1 MEREREAWTLSF
13 RDFFEGNAWNEMRWC
28 QCKMVWRCHTTRH
41 WFDYNHQSSREAKKS
56 SEKNIKKTHAHKHFY
71 FVRKLMD
78 VCAWRMYIRS
88 NKWNWNTRWRNVE
101 KLTVLKCWP
110 HKNIFTLKGR
120 AYFTCF
126 FCRLT
131 FNFNLYT
138 LGDMPSILDD
148 DDAMNISAQTE
159 KWWMVWWS
167 ALQTQN
173 SSSRVSWTS
182 EQRLDFSSFP
192 QKKILF
198 TNSTFILF

>member
-1 MEREREAWTLSF
+1 MIIFNLHFSHKSKKEWQWSEREKLEPFHLEI
-13 RDFFEGNAWNEMRWC
+13 FFEGNAWNEMRWC

-56 SEKNIKKTHAHKHFY
+56 SEKNVKKTHAHKHFY

-126 FCRLT
+126 FV
-131 FNFNLYT
+131 
-138 LGDMPSILDD
+138 
-148 DDAMNISAQTE
+148 A
-159 KWWMVWWS
+159 
-167 ALQTQN
+167 
-173 SSSRVSWTS
+173 
-182 EQRLDFSSFP
+182 
-192 QKKILF
+192 
-198 TNSTFILF
+198 